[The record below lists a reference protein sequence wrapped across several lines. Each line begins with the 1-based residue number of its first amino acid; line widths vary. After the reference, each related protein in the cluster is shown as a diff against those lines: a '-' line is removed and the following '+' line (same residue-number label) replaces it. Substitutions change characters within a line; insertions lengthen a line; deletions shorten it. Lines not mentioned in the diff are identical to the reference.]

1 MRQLSK
7 LVWSE
12 GMYLAPHHFQVQSR
26 YFEDLIHFTTSA
38 LWFEPYGLVGYELD
52 REAIRNGMVSLVHA
66 RGIFPDGLAF
76 QMPESDP
83 LPAARNITDIFPPSA
98 ESLTVTLA
106 LPSHRPSA
114 PNCTL
119 EGEAPDGVRYVAEPK
134 QLADDVTGTDE
145 KTVRLGRKN
154 IRISFGTEAGGDDV
168 VALPIARVARDHS
181 GRFIYDDAFIPP
193 CLQIAASE
201 ALASMAHRLT
211 DMLQEKA
218 AALTPERRGGGWVGR
233 SFSAQEITSF
243 WFRHAI
249 NSSLA
254 SLRHL
259 LDSKTAHPDRL
270 YTELAHLAGAL
281 CTFRIDAHP
290 RSIPSYDHAHPEK
303 CFHELDLQIRSYLET
318 VLPTRA
324 IPIALSPA
332 GRYLYAGN
340 VTDQRCLDRARWILG
355 IHSKVGES
363 DLIAKTPQLV
373 KVCAAQF
380 VGELV
385 RMALPGLVL
394 KHLPAPP
401 SAIAPRVDSQYFSIS
416 RSGRCWEHI
425 VNTRQVG
432 IYVPG
437 ELPEPELEL
446 MVMLEEQA

>member
-1 MRQLSK
+1 MPQLSK

-12 GMYLAPHHFQVQSR
+12 GMYLAPHHFQAQSR
-26 YFEDLIHFTTSA
+26 YFEDLVHFTTSA

-66 RGIFPDGLAF
+66 RGIFPDGLPF

-83 LPAARNITDIFPPSA
+83 LPAARNVSDAFPPSA
-98 ESLTVTLA
+98 ESLAVLLTL
-106 LPSHRPSA
+106 PPHRPSA
-114 PNCTL
+114 PNCTN
-119 EGEAPDGVRYVAEPK
+119 EGEQPDGVRYIAESRPFS
-134 QLADDVTGTDE
+134 DDVTGTDE
-145 KTVRLGRKN
+145 RPVRLGRKN
-154 IRISFGTEAGGDDV
+154 IQIAFGTEPGDAV
-168 VALPIARVARDHS
+168 VLPIARVTRDHL

-193 CLQIAASE
+193 CLQIAASRT
-201 ALASMAHRLT
+201 LASLAHRLT
-211 DMLQEKA
+211 EMLQEKA
-218 AALTPERRGGGWVGR
+218 TALTPEGRGGGWVGR

-254 SLRHL
+254 TLRHL

-270 YTELAHLAGAL
+270 YVELAQLAGAL

-290 RSIPSYDHAHPEK
+290 RTIPSYDHARPEE
-303 CFHELDLQIRSYLET
+303 CFHELDRQIRSYLET

-324 IPIALSPA
+324 IPIALSPV

-355 IHSKVGES
+355 IHAKAGEA

-385 RMALPGLVL
+385 RMALPGLAL
-394 KHLPAPP
+394 KHLPSPP
-401 SAIAPRVDSQYFSIS
+401 SAIAPKVDSQYFSIS

-437 ELPEPELEL
+437 ELPEPDLEL
-446 MVMLEEQA
+446 MVMLEEQP

>member
-1 MRQLSK
+1 
-7 LVWSE
+7 
-12 GMYLAPHHFQVQSR
+12 MYLAPHHFQVQSR

-66 RGIFPDGLAF
+66 RGIFPDGLPF

-83 LPAARNITDIFPPSA
+83 LPVARNITDVFPPSA
-98 ESLTVTLA
+98 ESLTVALA
-106 LPSHRPSA
+106 LPPHRASA

-119 EGEAPDGVRYVAEPK
+119 EGEAADGVRYVAEPK
-134 QLADDVTGTDE
+134 QLADDITGTDE
-145 KTVRLGRKN
+145 RSVCLGRKN
-154 IRISFGTEAGGDDV
+154 IRIIFGTETAGDMV
-168 VALPIARVARDHS
+168 SLPVARVTRDHS
-181 GRFIYDDAFIPP
+181 ARFIYDDAFIPP
-193 CLQIAASE
+193 CLQIAASA
-201 ALASMAHRLT
+201 ALASMANRLM

-218 AALTPERRGGGWVGR
+218 LALTPERRGGWVGR

-259 LDSKTAHPDRL
+259 LDSKMAHPDRL
-270 YTELAHLAGAL
+270 YIELAQLAGAL

-290 RSIPSYDHAHPEK
+290 RSIPSYDHAHPEE

-324 IPIALSPA
+324 IPIALNPA
-332 GRYLYAGN
+332 GRYVYAGN

-355 IHSKVGES
+355 IHAKVGEA

-401 SAIAPRVDSQYFSIS
+401 SAIAPHVDSQYFSIS

-432 IYVPG
+432 VYVPG